1 MSDDDH
7 VLDIVRAGADI
18 VVNGKRVDPESLDSV
33 KGTLG
38 DYQQYSDIMLV
49 ATLQDCAHAG
59 MALELNDRPAFRH
72 SPRQVARLL
81 FNEKQEGLLTYVT
94 NKYA

>member
-1 MSDDDH
+1 MGDDAHARDT
-7 VLDIVRAGADI
+7 VQDGAGI
-18 VVNGKRVDPESLDSV
+18 VVNGKRVDPKSLDSV

-38 DYQQYSDIMLV
+38 EHQQYFDMMLV
-49 ATLQDCAHAG
+49 ATLQDCEHAG
-59 MALELNDRPAFRH
+59 GALELNERPAFTH
-72 SPRQVARLL
+72 SPRHVARLL

>member
-1 MSDDDH
+1 MGDDDH
-7 VLDIVRAGADI
+7 ARDAAQAGAGI
-18 VVNGKRVDPESLDSV
+18 VVNGSRPNPESLDSV

-38 DYQQYSDIMLV
+38 DYEQYSDIMII

-59 MALELNDRPAFRH
+59 RALELNERPAFKH
-72 SPRQVARLL
+72 SPGNVARLL
-81 FNEKQEGLLTYVT
+81 LNEKQEGLLTYVT

>member
-7 VLDIVRAGADI
+7 ARDAVQTGAGI

-59 MALELNDRPAFRH
+59 RELELNERPAFRH
-72 SPRQVARLL
+72 SPRHVARLL
-81 FNEKQEGLLTYVT
+81 FNEEQEGLLTYVT
-94 NKYA
+94 NKYG